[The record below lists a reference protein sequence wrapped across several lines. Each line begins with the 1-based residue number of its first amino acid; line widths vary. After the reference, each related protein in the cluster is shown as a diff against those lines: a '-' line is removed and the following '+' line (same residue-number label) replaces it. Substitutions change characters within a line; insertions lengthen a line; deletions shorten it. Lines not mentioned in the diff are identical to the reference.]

1 MKGKKTNHNNVG
13 RILVGLL
20 VLALGVQSA
29 CSCRIRVR
37 TLPITVPKYY
47 NRPPTGVPTINPCRS
62 FSPPARHG

>member
-1 MKGKKTNHNNVG
+1 MKGKKTNNNVG

-20 VLALGVQSA
+20 VLFLGVQSA
-29 CSCRIRVR
+29 FSCRIRIR
-37 TLPITVPKYY
+37 TLPITVPKNY